1 MSLPD
6 LEVRTEGRML
16 VAAVKGEID
25 MSNADG
31 LGSAISRQISNDAL
45 GLVLDLSGVEYLD
58 SAALQM
64 LFEVRRHLATRG
76 QAMRLVV
83 PAGAMIAPALE
94 IVDIPG
100 TIGVEET
107 PEAALE
113 SLIEAIPE
121 ARGAEPPIQ
130 EPEH

>member
-1 MSLPD
+1 
-6 LEVRTEGRML
+6 
-16 VAAVKGEID
+16 
-25 MSNADG
+25 
-31 LGSAISRQISNDAL
+31 
-45 GLVLDLSGVEYLD
+45 
-58 SAALQM
+58 
-64 LFEVRRHLATRG
+64 
-76 QAMRLVV
+76 MRLVV

-100 TIGVEET
+100 TIGVAET

-121 ARGAEPPIQ
+121 ARRAEPPIQ